1 MDIYFFSNLLVTLG
15 LFLQLQTPY
24 ALNKMTFILLA
35 ISTFMMAYAHMKYG
49 STHKYNMPLKL
60 LNGALLL
67 MIVYRMM

>member
-1 MDIYFFSNLLVTLG
+1 MDIYFYSNLLITLG

-24 ALNKMTFILLA
+24 TLNKTTFILLA
-35 ISTFMMAYAHMKYG
+35 ISTFMMAYAHMKSG
-49 STHKYNMPLKL
+49 SNNKYNLPLKL